1 MFNGRNRGLILTV
14 AVVGVS
20 LAVGILIWRLGWLPE
35 WGALLVT
42 VGLSWSVN
50 LLLRSGLIVRS
61 ARRLGRRRGPTSA
74 DA

>member
-1 MFNGRNRGLILTV
+1 
-14 AVVGVS
+14 

-74 DA
+74 